1 MARQDTTE
9 EWSGKGLYEIK
20 PCTVCNMSWS
30 RKLNG
35 KDHHCFKIH
44 MDWAV
49 TRQDIQ
55 AFIPKAKFA
64 KNLFSRLS
72 TPQHLSI
79 NKPKQKTCFIWG
91 GMSQP
96 LAPSCR
102 VQMGRHCLAQKCS
115 AFYAL
120 RSAAGVHFPVLIEI
134 MTCHTPLHK
143 VWRGPSSANNYHGKD
158 MEKIC
163 STVGK

>member
-1 MARQDTTE
+1 M
-9 EWSGKGLYEIK
+9 
-20 PCTVCNMSWS
+20 
-30 RKLNG
+30 KLSPAQSAI
-35 KDHHCFKIH
+35 CPEVESSMVKIITASKYT
-44 MDWAV
+44 W
-49 TRQDIQ
+49 TGQWQDIQ

-79 NKPKQKTCFIWG
+79 NKTKQKNCFIWG
-91 GMSQP
+91 GMPQL

-102 VQMGRHCLAQKCS
+102 VQMGRLCLVQKCS

-120 RSAAGVHFPVLIEI
+120 RSAAGVHFPVLVGN

-143 VWRGPSSANNYHGKD
+143 VWRGPSSTNNYHGKD